1 MKPMT
6 FAFETIPPQVSANAD
21 IDRNNNTLTLLQSLR
36 LWRHRANSRH
46 ALSQLSRRHLDDIG
60 IDRVSADIE
69 ASKPFWRR

>member
-6 FAFETIPPQVSANAD
+6 FAFQTIPSQVSD
-21 IDRNNNTLTLLQSLR
+21 DTDTHRNNKTRTLLQSLR
-36 LWRHRANSRH
+36 LWRHRASSRH
-46 ALSQLSRRHLDDIG
+46 ALSQLSRRQLDDIG